1 MGSKIKTPTVVLV
14 PSDNERSRP
23 TCSLAAVQT
32 KVHKSRKPTHRK
44 WEANQEV
51 GSGHGRWLGKPRP
64 EQQKGD
70 ALARRPLHDQDQPDP
85 GGIVPP
91 KRMQSWQRLLARS
104 CTRSWAIIFRPA
116 VKQVTKRM
124 IRVIHL
130 IVTEQIP
137 IAKGKGGMHAVA
149 DDTVSQLS
157 AESSHR
163 LREAPPPRQSRGRH
177 ADQMPKDADPGSY
190 CCLRALGNSTIQSVC
205 LSSSEI
211 ALSTRTW
218 QACSS
223 ILGGRLKARLFRE

>member
-14 PSDNERSRP
+14 PSDNEPSRP
-23 TCSLAAVQT
+23 TCSLAAVHT

-85 GGIVPP
+85 AGIVPP

-137 IAKGKGGMHAVA
+137 VAKAHSFCGILASVA
-149 DDTVSQLS
+149 GST
-157 AESSHR
+157 ATTAKPG
-163 LREAPPPRQSRGRH
+163 EARR
-177 ADQMPKDADPGSY
+177 PKDADPGSY

-223 ILGGRLKARLFRE
+223 ILGGR